1 MRANYLIYLNHLYLL
16 EYYDQLGVNNIYTY
30 EDAWN
35 DYRRGSFVGFLM
47 AVMSSMIVERT
58 ERGDEMFAVMAERSG
73 WQALH
78 LDALIFLK

>member
-1 MRANYLIYLNHLYLL
+1 
-16 EYYDQLGVNNIYTY
+16 
-30 EDAWN
+30 
-35 DYRRGSFVGFLM
+35 M